1 MMGANALAAR
11 RAASGTR
18 IVRMITLA
26 NAAFEHV
33 RRTCTSDI
41 RALAFAGHIALRVAD
56 DQRPRHR
63 QQHKYGDHQAHELLR

>member
-1 MMGANALAAR
+1 
-11 RAASGTR
+11 
-18 IVRMITLA
+18 MITLA